1 MVLNGL
7 GFATQKPGGG
17 EHRLGR
23 TRSIYGGYE
32 DLKKVKSLTELDY
45 AAKHPGTP

>member
-1 MVLNGL
+1 MVLSGL
-7 GFATQKPGGG
+7 GFASQKPGDR
-17 EHRLGR
+17 EHRLSR

-32 DLKKVKSLTELDY
+32 DLKKTKGLTELDY

>member
-7 GFATQKPGGG
+7 GFTTQKPGGR
-17 EHRLGR
+17 EHRLGQ

-32 DLKKVKSLTELDY
+32 GLKKTKSLMEPDY
-45 AAKHPGTP
+45 AAKHPGTL